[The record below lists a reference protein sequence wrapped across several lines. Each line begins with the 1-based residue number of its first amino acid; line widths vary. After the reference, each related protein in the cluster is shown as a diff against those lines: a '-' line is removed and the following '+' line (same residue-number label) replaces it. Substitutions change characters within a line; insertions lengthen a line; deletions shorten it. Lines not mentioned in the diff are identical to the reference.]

1 MTTAL
6 ASNAGPQAIAPS
18 RQKTPT
24 QQLSLPSSSR
34 TTITTLARLCSMKNQ
49 AQFTP
54 HKAETWAATLSIYPV
69 REVNRAILSFG
80 LSTDPFPDL
89 CKIVLEC
96 ERIRREREG
105 TMPQGELKV
114 SAKVVSQIASALKIE
129 V

>member
-1 MTTAL
+1 
-6 ASNAGPQAIAPS
+6 
-18 RQKTPT
+18 
-24 QQLSLPSSSR
+24 
-34 TTITTLARLCSMKNQ
+34 MKNQ

-54 HKAETWAATLSIYPV
+54 HKAETWAATLSIYPG
-69 REVNRAILSFG
+69 REVNRAILRFG
-80 LSTDPFPDL
+80 LSPAPFPDL

-114 SAKVVSQIASALKIE
+114 SAKGVSQIASALEIE